1 MTPRRFLIW
10 MHAPDVPQWSIPAES
25 VERIR
30 AALGDEWEVRT
41 VDEPMS
47 ATGDGA
53 PTAPAELLERIGE
66 AEVFCG
72 FGIRREP
79 FLAGRRLRWVHS
91 AAAGVGASL
100 FDEMRD
106 SDVLFTNS
114 GGIYAEPMA
123 EHALAMI
130 LYFSR
135 GLDIAAAARAE
146 RRWEHARLAGVHSPL
161 HELSGRVLG
170 IVGYGRIG
178 SALGRRASV
187 LGMRV
192 RAIRRTL
199 GGLPLPPE
207 LERLDGPEGLPELL
221 RECDFV
227 AITVPETPE
236 TTQLIGAQQLAL
248 MRTGTVLLNLSR
260 GSILD
265 EQALLQA
272 LTERRLR
279 GAALD
284 VFQLE
289 PLPADH
295 PFWALENVLVTPH
308 VSGTSGRFWE
318 RQTDL
323 IVRNI
328 RRYLAGEELEN
339 QVDKERGY

>member
-1 MTPRRFLIW
+1 MTHRQFLIW
-10 MHAPDVPQWSIPAES
+10 MHAPDVPQWSIPADS
-25 VERIR
+25 VERVR
-30 AALGDEWEVRT
+30 AALGNEWEVRT

-53 PTAPAELLERIGE
+53 PTAPAELLERIGD

-79 FLAGRRLRWVHS
+79 FLAGRHLRWVHS
-91 AAAGVGASL
+91 AAAGVGGVYS
-100 FDEMRD
+100 
-106 SDVLFTNS
+106 
-114 GGIYAEPMA
+114 EPMA

-135 GLDIAAAARAE
+135 GLDIAVAARTE

-170 IVGYGRIG
+170 IVGYGRMG
-178 SALGRRASV
+178 SALGRRAGA

-199 GGLPLPPE
+199 GGLPPPPE
-207 LERLDGPEGLPELL
+207 LERLDGPGGLPELL
-221 RECDFV
+221 PECDFV

-248 MRTGTVLLNLSR
+248 MKAGAVLLNLSR

-265 EQALLQA
+265 EKALLQA

-295 PFWALENVLVTPH
+295 PFWVLENVLVTPH

-323 IVRNI
+323 ILSNI

>member
-1 MTPRRFLIW
+1 M
-10 MHAPDVPQWSIPAES
+10 
-25 VERIR
+25 ERIR

-53 PTAPAELLERIGE
+53 PSPPPKLLELIGE

-100 FDEMRD
+100 FDEMRT

-135 GLDIAAAARAE
+135 GLDMAVAARPE
-146 RRWEHARLAGVHSPL
+146 KRWEHARLAGVESPL
-161 HELSGRVLG
+161 IELSGRVLG
-170 IVGYGRIG
+170 IVGYGRVG
-178 SALGRRASV
+178 SALGRRAHA

-199 GGLPLPPE
+199 GGLPPPPE
-207 LERLDGPEGLPELL
+207 LERLDGPAGLAELL
-221 RECDFV
+221 PGCDFV
-227 AITVPETPE
+227 AITVPDTPE
-236 TTQLIGAQQLAL
+236 TTQLIDEQRLAL
-248 MRTGTVLLNLSR
+248 MPPRAVLLNLSR

-265 EQALLQA
+265 EEALLQA

-284 VFQLE
+284 VFQRE

-295 PFWALENVLVTPH
+295 PFWEMENVLVTPH

-323 IVRNI
+323 IVLNI

>member
-1 MTPRRFLIW
+1 MTPRQFLIW
-10 MHAPDVPQWSIPAES
+10 MHAPDVPQWSIPTES
-25 VERIR
+25 VDRIR
-30 AALGDEWEVRT
+30 AALGDEWT
-41 VDEPMS
+41 VHTIDEPMRAS
-47 ATGDGA
+47 GDGA
-53 PTAPAELLERIGE
+53 PPPPSELLERIVE

-91 AAAGVGASL
+91 AAAGVRASL
-100 FDEMRD
+100 FEEMRH

-114 GGIYAEPMA
+114 GGVYADPMA

-130 LYFSR
+130 LYFAR
-135 GLDIAAAARAE
+135 GLDVAVTARPE
-146 RRWEHARLAGVHSPL
+146 KRWEHARLAGVDSPL
-161 HELSGRVLG
+161 HELPGCVLG

-178 SALGRRASV
+178 SALGRRASA

-199 GGLPLPPE
+199 GALPPPPE
-207 LERLDGPEGLPELL
+207 VKRLDGPEGLAELL
-221 RECDFV
+221 SESDFV
-227 AITVPETPE
+227 AITLPETHE
-236 TTQLIGAQQLAL
+236 TTQLIGAQELAL
-248 MRTGTVLLNLSR
+248 MQPGAVLLSLSR
-260 GSILD
+260 GSIVD
-265 EQALLQA
+265 ETALLEA

-279 GAALD
+279 GAGLD
-284 VFQLE
+284 VFRHE

-295 PFWALENVLVTPH
+295 PFWELENVLVTPH
-308 VSGTSGRFWE
+308 VSGTSERFWE